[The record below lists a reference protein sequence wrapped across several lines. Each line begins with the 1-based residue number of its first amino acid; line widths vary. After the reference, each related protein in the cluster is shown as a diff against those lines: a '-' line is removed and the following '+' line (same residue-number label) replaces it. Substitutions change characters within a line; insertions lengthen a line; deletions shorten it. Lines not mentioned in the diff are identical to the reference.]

1 MRENNQTDFWTIW
14 GLENPMGKNATLFSI
29 PLSWGL
35 NFARTRKKFFASLA
49 SLCMCVF
56 EGILKCHLVQKSV
69 IYSHGSRY
77 CDEFQSKSRK
87 ISLVSYRT
95 CKTSII
101 KNIPIVPFL
110 SILFIFGRKI
120 KPNVANQR
128 RFCNRISSFFFVTK
142 MLLLVSVCC
151 QIRPKP
157 SSGFSLFSALQTGI
171 SATVLS
177 RIEES
182 SIII

>member
-1 MRENNQTDFWTIW
+1 MHHIFISLATQWECDYLNISSVLRNYLDFTHSVEFDQKSIMRENNQTDFWTIW

-95 CKTSII
+95 RKTSTI
-101 KNIPIVPFL
+101 KIIPIVPFL
-110 SILFIFGRKI
+110 SVLFIFGGKI

-128 RFCNRISSFFFVTK
+128 EDFATEFPVSF
-142 MLLLVSVCC
+142 L
-151 QIRPKP
+151 
-157 SSGFSLFSALQTGI
+157 
-171 SATVLS
+171 
-177 RIEES
+177 
-182 SIII
+182 